1 MRVSLTERFQRDVA
15 GLAKPQRAAVFEAL
29 LGLPSALSE
38 PHRHAGL
45 GVRKVHVSGV
55 WEARIGL
62 SLRLIFTLKDDTA
75 TLVRVGDHDDIKRF
89 LRSL

>member
-1 MRVSLTERFQRDVA
+1 M
-15 GLAKPQRAAVFEAL
+15 
-29 LGLPSALSE
+29 
-38 PHRHAGL
+38 
-45 GVRKVHVSGV
+45 HVSGV